1 MAVNQ
6 AGVVPLTELPFMGGE
21 VQATM
26 RVAGGVGERE
36 LLPEQEGLKLRPEEG
51 HGEDV
56 GAAGEGSLPR

>member
-36 LLPEQEGLKLRPEEG
+36 LLPEQEGLKLRP
-51 HGEDV
+51 
-56 GAAGEGSLPR
+56 